1 MVSLM
6 TNEFD
11 IDSIQDPKN
20 EGVGG
25 WGNKCAALLHMD
37 AMGHPELLSSY
48 MERLREHPT
57 LQEAWKKLS
66 KKYAIEGTKVYKK
79 YI

>member
-11 IDSIQDPKN
+11 IDSIQDQEN
-20 EGVGG
+20 ERIGG
-25 WGNKCAALLHMD
+25 WANKCAALLHME

-48 MERLREHPT
+48 MERLRDHPT
-57 LQEAWKKLS
+57 LQDAFKKLS
-66 KKYAIEGTKVYKK
+66 KKYAVEGAKV
-79 YI
+79 